1 VRIGD
6 DYRIF
11 HVFSC
16 CDGNLFTRLAAEKS
30 VKKDNVK
37 NTYNGILNILPAL
50 LSARTSAREG
60 IQKRGWRRTTAASL
74 VCVVVAC
81 DATALPMKKRLHFPH

>member
-6 DYRIF
+6 DYRVF
-11 HVFSC
+11 HIFSC

-37 NTYNGILNILPAL
+37 NTYNGILNAR

-74 VCVVVAC
+74 VCIGVAC
-81 DATALPMKKRLHFPH
+81 DATALPMKKKLHFPH